1 MCVSLWSYQPDL
13 LASFLLSARRKDRC
27 FARSSPRKWRSSA
40 PHFDLQ
46 IYPSLIS
53 SKKKTHT
60 DWCAFFWRYWPD
72 LNWRITVLQTGALP
86 LGYSTIWK
94 SGTRGYVPDLWS
106 GRRGSNSLPP
116 PWQGGALPD
125 ELHPQIWCLRSE
137 SNQRHVDFQSTALPT
152 ELQRHTRKKFFLIAQ
167 ICDFMATPN
176 GLEPSTSSVTGWR
189 ANRLHHRARFWWEQQ
204 GSNL

>member
-1 MCVSLWSYQPDL
+1 MLSPSSWRQATVHRTAAFNGSNLPVLFSKRKRT
-13 LASFLLSARRKDRC
+13 SARMS
-27 FARSSPRKWRSSA
+27 F
-40 PHFDLQ
+40 
-46 IYPSLIS
+46 
-53 SKKKTHT
+53 
-60 DWCAFFWRYWPD
+60 FFWRYWPD

-125 ELHPQIWCLRSE
+125 ELRPQIWCLRSE
-137 SNQRHVDFQSTALPT
+137 SNQRHADFQSAALPT
-152 ELQRHTRKKFFLIAQ
+152 ELQRHMRKGTSSFAQ
-167 ICDFMATPN
+167 ICDFMAPPN

-189 ANRLHHRARFWWEQQ
+189 ANRLHHRAMFWWEQQ

>member
-1 MCVSLWSYQPDL
+1 MHFRPGMGENKGVAGALPGEQQ
-13 LASFLLSARRKDRC
+13 
-27 FARSSPRKWRSSA
+27 SPGLV
-40 PHFDLQ
+40 HLDLQ
-46 IYPSLIS
+46 ICQSCF

-60 DWCAFFWRYWPD
+60 DWCAFSFWRYWPD

-125 ELHPQIWCLRSE
+125 ELHPQIGCLRSE
-137 SNQRHVDFQSTALPT
+137 SNQRHADFQSAALPT
-152 ELQRHTRKKFFLIAQ
+152 ELQRHVEQ
-167 ICDFMATPN
+167 I
-176 GLEPSTSSVTGWR
+176 
-189 ANRLHHRARFWWEQQ
+189 
-204 GSNL
+204 

>member
-1 MCVSLWSYQPDL
+1 MCCRHRAGDKQQSTGLLHLMVQICPSY
-13 LASFLLSARRKDRC
+13 
-27 FARSSPRKWRSSA
+27 SPKEKGH
-40 PHFDLQ
+40 PLGCPF
-46 IYPSLIS
+46 
-53 SKKKTHT
+53 
-60 DWCAFFWRYWPD
+60 FFWRYWPD

-125 ELHPQIWCLRSE
+125 ELRPQIWCLRSE
-137 SNQRHVDFQSTALPT
+137 SNQRHADFQSAALPT
-152 ELQRHTRKKFFLIAQ
+152 ELQRHMRKGTSSFAQ

-189 ANRLHHRARFWWEQQ
+189 ANRLHHRAMFWWEQQ

>member
-1 MCVSLWSYQPDL
+1 MGQGIAMIAVQICPSIFRQKENAHRLVCYLLLAYSLDIACRSRYCPDL
-13 LASFLLSARRKDRC
+13 LPFCLRQNVRCRIRPAGFKQLSTGQLHLIVQICPVLFLQKEKAHHLVC
-27 FARSSPRKWRSSA
+27 FS
-40 PHFDLQ
+40 
-46 IYPSLIS
+46 
-53 SKKKTHT
+53 
-60 DWCAFFWRYWPD
+60 FWRYWPD

-86 LGYSTIWK
+86 LGYGTIWK

-125 ELHPQIWCLRSE
+125 ELHPQ
-137 SNQRHVDFQSTALPT
+137 
-152 ELQRHTRKKFFLIAQ
+152 
-167 ICDFMATPN
+167 MATPN

-189 ANRLHHRARFWWEQQ
+189 ANRLHHRARLWWEQQ

>member
-1 MCVSLWSYQPDL
+1 MCCRHRAGDKQQSTGLLHLMVQICPSY
-13 LASFLLSARRKDRC
+13 
-27 FARSSPRKWRSSA
+27 SPKEKGH
-40 PHFDLQ
+40 PLGCPF
-46 IYPSLIS
+46 
-53 SKKKTHT
+53 
-60 DWCAFFWRYWPD
+60 FFWRYWPD

-125 ELHPQIWCLRSE
+125 ELHPQ
-137 SNQRHVDFQSTALPT
+137 
-152 ELQRHTRKKFFLIAQ
+152 
-167 ICDFMATPN
+167 MATPN

-189 ANRLHHRARFWWEQQ
+189 ANRLHHRAMFWWEQQ